1 MVTHSPCASIV
12 IPCFNQAGTLVRAVR
27 SAQQQSQLAEI
38 IIVDD
43 HSTDTS
49 FDIARQLVTADSRI
63 KAVQTTSNMGPGGAR
78 NTGVR
83 CASGSHVCFLDADD
97 ELLGDFFQDAF
108 DLIASQSEMHIVK
121 GEMEFF
127 DPIKGYILP
136 TFDPRHPSVVLSS
149 SCGMVMPRDI
159 FLRIGGFPE
168 NRLFRGPFGGEDV
181 AFMQAVMAHFQPIGR
196 VDRACYR
203 VWSKPGSHLDQFL
216 ANTRLTGES
225 FEFVTAHTDQE
236 PNSPLRMALD
246 EYLRQV
252 TVNMAAMHSIDTS
265 Q

>member
-1 MVTHSPCASIV
+1 MVTHSPGASIV
-12 IPCFNQAGTLVRAVR
+12 IPCFNYAGTLVRAVR
-27 SAQQQSQLAEI
+27 SAQQQSHLAEI

-43 HSTDTS
+43 HSTDAS

-97 ELLGDFFQDAF
+97 ELLGDFLQDAF

-136 TFDPRHPSVVLSS
+136 PFDPRHPSVVLSS
-149 SCGMVMPRDI
+149 SCGMVIPRTI

-168 NRLFRGPFGGEDV
+168 NPIFRGPFGGEDV

-196 VDRACYR
+196 IDRPCYR
-203 VWSKPGSHLDQFL
+203 VWSEAGSHLDKFL
-216 ANTRLTGES
+216 ANTRLKGES
-225 FEFVTAHTDQE
+225 FEFVRRHPDQE
-236 PNSPLRMALD
+236 PDGPLKHAVQSYL
-246 EYLRQV
+246 EYVTQQV
-252 TVNMAAMHSIDTS
+252 TIHGSS